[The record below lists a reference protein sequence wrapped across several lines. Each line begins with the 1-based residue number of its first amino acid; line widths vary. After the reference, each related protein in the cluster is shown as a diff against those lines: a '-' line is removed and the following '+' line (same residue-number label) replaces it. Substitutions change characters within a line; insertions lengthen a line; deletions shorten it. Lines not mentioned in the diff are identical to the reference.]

1 MRYEAQEKTHNM
13 HECTTRVGTL
23 NERKQHSAAAN
34 APYRL
39 IKCARTTH
47 RWQALDHAVA
57 MSYTC
62 SVRDAR
68 DGLIQDKNGRL
79 CAKRVSRLQVKVEA
93 RQREYVGSR

>member
-1 MRYEAQEKTHNM
+1 
-13 HECTTRVGTL
+13 
-23 NERKQHSAAAN
+23 
-34 APYRL
+34 
-39 IKCARTTH
+39 
-47 RWQALDHAVA
+47 